1 MTFTSTDCST
11 AWMVDIT
18 CFSPG
23 IGSPSTA
30 FSATSRTLLT
40 APSASECVG
49 ELSATETGGTGERE
63 RKRSSNRPISRSN
76 EKSDDPIQDTIYVG
90 SMKLPSQ
97 CGRERLQTEFALTV
111 KSQSSL

>member
-11 AWMVDIT
+11 AWMVDTT

-40 APSASECVG
+40 AASASECVG
-49 ELSATETGGTGERE
+49 VREPSAPETGGTGERE
-63 RKRSSNRPISRSN
+63 WKRSPNRPISRSN

-90 SMKLPSQ
+90 
-97 CGRERLQTEFALTV
+97 
-111 KSQSSL
+111 